1 MEIKNLYKYE
11 REDGGVTVSP
21 LKPDGDYTEMYR
33 LIADDGME
41 LVKDGVRVICVD
53 TETPDG
59 WEEVEFV
66 EPIEEE

>member
-1 MEIKNLYKYE
+1 MKIKNLYKYE

-41 LVKDGVRVICVD
+41 LVKEGARVMCVD